1 MTRRNHPFPEQL
13 QAAGATE
20 GAFREQLSNGELV
33 VQKFLRG
40 GVGGREEQEVVQAW
54 TQPGGREAML
64 SVRSPACP
72 KGWRILAGVLLECG
86 PDGGGEGG
94 GGWEWSI
101 NRNTV

>member
-40 GVGGREEQEVVQAW
+40 GLGGREEREVVQAKGAPW

-64 SVRSPACP
+64 SVRRPACP
-72 KGWRILAGVLLECG
+72 KSWRILAGVLLECG
-86 PDGGGEGG
+86 PDWGGMEGDAG
-94 GGWEWSI
+94 SG
-101 NRNTV
+101 V